1 MNLHLIP
8 ISFLVH
14 NDLQNFKKETCAVQK
29 LRSLFEYIGNFK
41 IKFRIIKHV
50 FVNNPISDSRNNRQ
64 SLLFAF
70 VVQFLL
76 WVFYV
81 ILWTFFVLLLLQEQ
95 RKHHTIHFLFLIGLK
110 PIVGSYRVLV
120 CTSRRLESASP
131 GTLSQDIDGN
141 ITVTSFIVLLKG
153 VVQKFAIYVQLKWWI
168 FQYPLPN

>member
-1 MNLHLIP
+1 MIFLDTVKVCPKFAQFPIKNWNICFLWQIISGSKKYEDALQDVTFMFKINPWRFVNKITGHIKQIAIKTHLNLHLIP

-41 IKFRIIKHV
+41 IKFWILKHV
-50 FVNNPISDSRNNRQ
+50 FVKYPTVHFRFCKNRQ

-81 ILWTFFVLLLLQEQ
+81 ILWT
-95 RKHHTIHFLFLIGLK
+95 
-110 PIVGSYRVLV
+110 
-120 CTSRRLESASP
+120 
-131 GTLSQDIDGN
+131 
-141 ITVTSFIVLLKG
+141 
-153 VVQKFAIYVQLKWWI
+153 
-168 FQYPLPN
+168 